1 MMKDDRVFDSR
12 KELVKGLIK
21 KIESEA
27 DKQI

>member
-1 MMKDDRVFDSR
+1 MKDDRVFDSR

-21 KIESEA
+21 KIENEA

>member
-1 MMKDDRVFDSR
+1 MKGEKVFGSR

-27 DKQI
+27 NKQI

>member
-1 MMKDDRVFDSR
+1 MKDERVFDSR
-12 KELVKGLIK
+12 EELVKGLIK